1 MPIGLASGYDQFE
14 AAVRN
19 NFTFEY
25 LYAYTKNLGGNDVVA
40 FSLAFAEYRSVKA
53 SLRHFRIFVAA
64 AETGQVSKA
73 AAILFTSQPVIT
85 EAIKALESEIGVK
98 LFERHAKGVSLTTE
112 GTIFLRHARSVL
124 TAATEAMHAPH
135 QVRHDMTGVLKLA
148 CTHTVAGY
156 YLPTL
161 LAQFKRKFAGV
172 RVDLLELTR
181 TEIEECLLSGE
192 IELALCL
199 TSPLEHLDQID
210 TDVLTRSKRR
220 LWLPTGHSLLEQ
232 RGVTLKDVE
241 SEPYIMLTVD
251 DAEQTTMRYWKA
263 VGLTPNV
270 IFRTTSI
277 EAIRNLVAG
286 NLGVTMLSDMVY
298 RSWSLDNT
306 RLEALTLT
314 DAVPSMN
321 IGLAWKRD
329 SELGRCARA
338 FVDACRGIKMI
349 VE

>member
-1 MPIGLASGYDQFE
+1 M
-14 AAVRN
+14 
-19 NFTFEY
+19 
-25 LYAYTKNLGGNDVVA
+25 
-40 FSLAFAEYRSVKA
+40 KA
-53 SLRHFRIFVAA
+53 SLRHFRIFVAT

-73 AAILFTSQPVIT
+73 ATILFTSQPVIT
-85 EAIKALESEIGVK
+85 EAIKALEAEIGVK
-98 LFERHAKGVSLTTE
+98 LFERHAKGVTLTSE
-112 GTIFLRHARSVL
+112 GTVFLRHARSVL
-124 TAATEAMHAPH
+124 TAAAEAMRAPH
-135 QVRHDMTGVLKLA
+135 QVRHDMTGTLKLA

-156 YLPTL
+156 YLPML
-161 LAQFKRKFAGV
+161 LARFKRKFAGI
-172 RVDLLELTR
+172 RVELFELTR
-181 TEIEECLLSGE
+181 TKIEACLISGE

-220 LWLPTGHSLLEQ
+220 LWLSTSHPLLEHK
-232 RGVTLKDVE
+232 RVTLKDVE

-251 DAEQTTMRYWKA
+251 DAEQTTMRYWEA
-263 VGLTPNV
+263 VGLRPNV
-270 IFRTTSI
+270 TFRTTSI
-277 EAIRNLVAG
+277 EAIRNLVAE

-306 RLEALTLT
+306 RLEALTLG
-314 DAVPSMN
+314 DAVPSMD

-338 FVDACRGIKMI
+338 FVDACRATKQI